1 MAVNVR
7 QSLETAS
14 SSLSV
19 TSYTNTQD
27 PYFQRYHALQSTYAN
42 RIGFSCIEEF
52 IPGTTEMNRFALNL
66 FRYDG
71 YAHLKGFLDYD
82 ERTSQIMLNC
92 GDTVSF
98 YLRNEMENRESYS
111 YSERHILVNIPI
123 ASESIEDFN
132 ALTACYYKIFWGL
145 GGIVEH
151 EVPLVS
157 PLGIIQHGWSK
168 EKTTQAAYRA
178 LHAYANNSLLGFSD
192 VRHMREA
199 FNRYLA
205 QGFIFLGYEQDPEF
219 NHFKQT
225 CARAIYA
232 PFTINQKQILETS
245 EICLTQFREKLL
257 RSFAL
262 RNRVANGDTYGIA
275 ALYTEGVVERQNLP
289 ALLDQGQSVQSS
301 VIQTMTDVEQLHAY
315 ADLYRQLDALIG
327 AQEERAIFEFCGYNA
342 EELLLSREDADT
354 INIKVVFN
362 LQSDN
367 PNQFLL
373 FGVEKVNNSLP
384 PAFDI
389 YLSSS
394 GVMNYALQG
403 VNATVKRPS
412 DAKYTG
418 LSAADWGTT
427 YRRHQRD
434 QVESIFQLFLEH
446 CKVGTFTY
454 TRHKNPL
461 AILTSVHQRLLDAP
475 FLKTTEQA
483 SLTNAVLGSHDSV
496 FKLSSNALDH
506 EICQKYHLIEGT
518 EFTFEKSTVSV
529 GSARGGGYRTADRTS
544 VLRCGVD
551 VDGNQWINIS
561 VIKRD
566 FQRCLSDQSTT
577 QTRDA
582 AIQIRIQRD
591 GTATSHYVVNER
603 TIELDGFLRNFGLSP
618 INERVLS
625 KQTHSAGSLNTSLRL
640 DAEQI
645 QDLQYTF
652 RVMLSNLALLNSEHT
667 HVEGLLHVD
676 GRLLSDQEMAISLLI
691 RQNPM
696 QSDTFLSSMRY
707 HCSLGERANQPEVT
721 LTYYSVVRGM
731 KLNCLS
737 DASSM
742 PCLEAGSDVSI
753 GLITNG
759 SSQPVITQSGMLVLP
774 GEGASLNNSS
784 MYGLAHT
791 GSGHNVSVQASAV
804 SNHTASRNVASSA
817 NLSNGGLGHAGFL
830 LKCLCISLLIS
841 ALVLLLFSYAAPA
854 VLVNMGLAVKTV
866 QYAATVTAVL
876 STVGLFVGKCCNRPN
891 TSPEHRSN
899 LAGYTQT

>member
-98 YLRNEMENRESYS
+98 YLRNEMENLESYS

-151 EVPLVS
+151 EVPLVR
-157 PLGIIQHGWSK
+157 PLGIMQHGWSK

-178 LHAYANNSLLGFSD
+178 LHAYANNSLVGCN
-192 VRHMREA
+192 VPHMQKA
-199 FNRYLA
+199 FKRYLA

-219 NHFKQT
+219 DHFKQT
-225 CARAIYA
+225 CARVIYA

-245 EICLTQFREKLL
+245 KTCLTQFREKLL

-275 ALYTEGVVERQNLP
+275 ALYTGGVVERQNLP

-373 FGVEKVNNSLP
+373 FGVEKANDSLP
-384 PAFDI
+384 PAFVI
-389 YLSSS
+389 HLSSG

-403 VNATVKRPS
+403 VNATFKRPS

-418 LSAADWGTT
+418 LSAADWGIT
-427 YRRHQRD
+427 YSRHQRD

-446 CKVGTFTY
+446 CKVGTFAH

-496 FKLSSNALDH
+496 FKLSSNALDQ
-506 EICQKYHLIEGT
+506 EICQKYHLTEGT

-529 GSARGGGYRTADRTS
+529 GGARGGGYRTADRTS

-582 AIQIRIQRD
+582 AIQIRIKCD
-591 GTATSHYVVNER
+591 GTATSHYVVNEK

-618 INERVLS
+618 INARVLS

-696 QSDTFLSSMRY
+696 QSDTFLSAMRY
-707 HCSLGERANQPEVT
+707 PNLLANRANQPEVT
-721 LTYYSVVRGM
+721 LAHYYVVSGM
-731 KLNCLS
+731 TLNCLS

-742 PCLEAGSDVSI
+742 PCLDAGSDAPIS
-753 GLITNG
+753 LMTNG
-759 SSQPVITQSGMLVLP
+759 SSQPVITQSGILVLP
-774 GEGASLNNSS
+774 GEGASSNNSS
-784 MYGLAHT
+784 MYGLAHI
-791 GSGHNVSVQASAV
+791 GLGHDGSVQRVPVSRHSAYV
-804 SNHTASRNVASSA
+804 NVASSV
-817 NLSNGGLGHAGFL
+817 NPNNGRLGHAGFL

-841 ALVLLLFSYAAPA
+841 ALVLLLLSYAAPA

-891 TSPEHRSN
+891 TSPEHRSD